1 MKIIPLGEGRF
12 TVDATKRFIPFE
24 STIDELQERS
34 KGSLL
39 VEVQPFAL
47 IGARDIIIV
56 DTGLGFTNHDGTLQI
71 HQNLLNNGIGVMDV
85 TKVLL
90 SHLHKDHAGGMT
102 RQDKILKKGFLSFP
116 NATYYVNKEEFDLTL
131 SSTSSSFI
139 PANFQLLHDSDNVVF
154 TTGDGIIDQ
163 YIHYTVTGAHSPF
176 HQVFRIEEEGHVIF
190 YGGDV
195 APQLQQMRSRFIA
208 KYDYEGKKC
217 MELRQQW
224 WQQGKKE
231 HWTFLF
237 YHDIQTPVYSF

>member
-24 STIDELQERS
+24 PASDELQERS

-39 VEVQPFAL
+39 VEIQPFAL
-47 IGARDIIIV
+47 IGSRDIIIV
-56 DTGLGFTNHDGTLQI
+56 DTGLGFTNPDGTLQI
-71 HQNLLNNGIGVMDV
+71 HQNLLNNGIGVMEV

-90 SHLHKDHAGGMT
+90 SHLHKDHAGGIS
-102 RQDKILKKGFLSFP
+102 REDKILKKVFLSFP
-116 NATYYVNKEEFDLTL
+116 NATYYVNKEEFDSAL
-131 SSTSSSFI
+131 SSTGSSFI
-139 PANFQLLHDSDNVVF
+139 PAHFQSLHDSDNVVF

-176 HQVFRIEEEGHVIF
+176 HQVFRIEEEEQIIF

-208 KYDYEGKKC
+208 KYDYDGKKC

-224 WQQGKKE
+224 WQRGEKE

-237 YHDIQTPVYSF
+237 YHDIKTPVYSF